1 MEILQWVRVR
11 GERWRITDIRTYE
24 ASQLVTLASAQPSS
38 ASAGMLRVLAPFDDI
53 LPLPTRARPHVVR
66 LRRWRRACRALLA
79 ADALPGALR
88 TATRAR
94 FHLLPHQLE
103 PALAVLRGLGS
114 RVLLADDVGLGK
126 TIQAALIV
134 AELIAARRADRVLV
148 LTPSGLRDQW
158 SAELSE
164 RFGLNLAISDARTL
178 RRAAAALP
186 LGVNPWTTT
195 PLVIAS
201 FDYVKRPEVLPAV
214 AACRWDVLVVDEAH
228 GVVGDSSGSGSER
241 HAAVTALAARAA
253 YVVLV
258 TATPHSGEERAF
270 AALRDIGS
278 TGDALLVFR
287 RTRQAIG
294 RGAGRRVHTLRVRVA
309 AAERHMFDALERYH
323 AAVRAEQGPRV
334 LALSVLYKRA
344 FSSAWAL
351 AESVKRRL
359 ASLADPAEPPL
370 DADRQLALPLDDLDD
385 HEGDCSCDDAPPP
398 WPAVLSLSDVSR
410 ERMLLTLLGDA
421 ALAAAT
427 GQESKVGALQRLLRR
442 SRESALVFTEY
453 RDTAVHVSQLLGA
466 AILHG
471 GMDRDARRTA
481 LADFEARD
489 HAVLVATDAAGQG
502 LNLHRSCRLVV
513 NLELPWNPM
522 RLEQRIGRVD
532 RIGQARRVHAVHL
545 VGRQTAEIGILA
557 RLQDRV
563 SAAQSAIDAPDPIG
577 VPIGVT
583 PARAPRMDLARREHH
598 PALAQDGTLEAS
610 RIAFTRS
617 WATPYDRATLASLD
631 RSRWWVAWTR
641 RHRVRAALAG
651 RAVLIYR
658 AFSENAAGE
667 TIASRIVPVMAAG
680 SGTLPT
686 CPPSMP
692 AHVMD
697 AWQSSVVAIERQF
710 WAARLERER
719 RLAGSDARGETQ
731 AESKEESAF
740 QPALFDRRADRHRAA
755 QRAQR
760 DNRQTDQRHRFAELA
775 RQAEVTRHDAELLLV
790 LMP

>member
-11 GERWRITDIRTYE
+11 GERWRVTDVRTYE
-24 ASQLVTLASAQPSS
+24 TSQLVTLASAQPSS
-38 ASAGMLRVLAPFDDI
+38 SSARMLRVLAPFDDI
-53 LPLPTRARPHVVR
+53 LPLATRVRPHVVR
-66 LRRWRRACRALLA
+66 PRRWRRACRALLA
-79 ADALPGALR
+79 ADAPPGALR

-134 AELIAARRADRVLV
+134 AELMAARRADRVLV

-158 SAELSE
+158 SAELSD
-164 RFGLNLAISDARTL
+164 RFGLNLTISDARTL

-186 LGVNPWTTT
+186 LDVNPWSTT

-228 GVVGDSSGSGSER
+228 GVVGEAKGGESER
-241 HAAVTALAARAA
+241 YVAVGTLAARAA
-253 YVVLV
+253 YVVMLS
-258 TATPHSGEERAF
+258 ATPHSGEERAF

-294 RGAGRRVHTLRVRVA
+294 RGAGRRVHTLRVGVTPS
-309 AAERHMFDALERYH
+309 ERHMFDALERYH
-323 AAVRAEQGPRV
+323 AAVRAEQGPHV

-359 ASLADPAEPPL
+359 ASLAEPPL
-370 DADRQLALPLDDLDD
+370 DAERQLGLPLDDLDD
-385 HEGDCSCDDAPPP
+385 HDGEGICEDAPPP
-398 WPAVLSLSDVSR
+398 WPAVLSLSDVSQ
-410 ERMLLTLLGDA
+410 ERTLLALLGDA
-421 ALAAAT
+421 AWAAAIA
-427 GQESKVGALQRLLRR
+427 QESKVRALQRLLRR
-442 SRESALVFTEY
+442 TRESALVFTEY
-453 RDTAVHVSQLLGA
+453 RDTAVHVGQLLGA

-471 GMDRDARRTA
+471 GMDRDARQAA
-481 LADFEARD
+481 LANFEARD
-489 HAVLVATDAAGQG
+489 CAVLVATDAAGQG

-557 RLQDRV
+557 RLHDRV

-577 VPIGVT
+577 VPIGVAS
-583 PARAPRMDLARREHH
+583 ARDSRTDRARRERH
-598 PALAQDGTLEAS
+598 PALEQAATLEAS
-610 RIAFTRS
+610 RIAFARS
-617 WATPYDRATLASLD
+617 WATPDDTTTLASLD
-631 RSRWWVAWTR
+631 RTRWWVAWTR

-667 TIASRIVPVMAAG
+667 TVASRIIPVMAAWL
-680 SGTLPT
+680 GTLT
-686 CPPSMP
+686 AHPPSMP

-719 RLAGSDARGETQ
+719 RLAALQ
-731 AESKEESAF
+731 AKEDPHFF
-740 QPALFDRRADRHRAA
+740 QPDLYDRRAERQHAA
-755 QRAQR
+755 RQAQR
-760 DNRQTDQRHRFAELA
+760 DSWQTDQRHRFLEFA